1 MNKTTA
7 AVLAGCLLAAGTLA
21 ATSTVAAAGV
31 AQQDQQNGTI
41 TIATEQTDETL
52 VVTLSASGEMA
63 GYQANLT
70 YDPDVVRFREATGL
84 DFADPVV
91 NNQTAGWVF
100 LTQAAADSTQD
111 PDLVRVTFDVVGN
124 GDPAIGFNNS
134 NTLLNDANA
143 EVVDPGYE
151 TSAVEQVTV
160 TTSTPTV
167 TPTPTNSPTVS
178 GDDTTDSPTVS
189 GDDTTDSPATT
200 DEGASTTQTAK
211 TASRSTDSSTTTT
224 TPDDND
230 GLLSNQFLLGV
241 GAAVGVVVLLGVGV
255 LLGRRL

>member
-1 MNKTTA
+1 MNKITA
-7 AVLAGCLLAAGTLA
+7 AVLAGCLLAAGALA
-21 ATSTVAAAGV
+21 ATSTAAAAGV

-52 VVTLSASGEMA
+52 VVTLSASGELA

-134 NTLLNDANA
+134 NTLLNDADA

-151 TSAVEQVTV
+151 TSAVEQLTV
-160 TTSTPTV
+160 TTPTPTV
-167 TPTPTNSPTVS
+167 TPTP
-178 GDDTTDSPTVS
+178 TDSPTVS
-189 GDDTTDSPATT
+189 GDDTTDSSTATDAT
-200 DEGASTTQTAK
+200 GSTTETTAV
-211 TASRSTDSSTTTT
+211 TTTAGSGDSAT
-224 TPDDND
+224 ATETPEGDD

>member
-1 MNKTTA
+1 MNKITA
-7 AVLAGCLLAAGTLA
+7 AVLAGCLLAAGALA
-21 ATSTVAAAGV
+21 ATSTAAAAGV

-52 VVTLSASGEMA
+52 VVTLSASGELA

-134 NTLLNDANA
+134 NTLLNDADA
-143 EVVDPGYE
+143 EVVDPSYE

-160 TTSTPTV
+160 TTPTPTV
-167 TPTPTNSPTVS
+167 TPTP
-178 GDDTTDSPTVS
+178 TDSPTVS
-189 GDDTTDSPATT
+189 GDDTTDSPTATDAT
-200 DEGASTTQTAK
+200 GSTTETTAV
-211 TASRSTDSSTTTT
+211 TTTAGSGDSAT
-224 TPDDND
+224 ATATPEGDD

>member
-1 MNKTTA
+1 MNKITA
-7 AVLAGCLLAAGTLA
+7 AVLAGCLLAAGALA

-31 AQQDQQNGTI
+31 TQQDQQNGTI

-52 VVTLSASGEMA
+52 VVTLSSSGELA

-91 NNQTAGWVF
+91 NNRTAGWVF
-100 LTQAAADSTQD
+100 LTQAAVDSTQD

-134 NTLLNDANA
+134 NTLLNNADA

-160 TTSTPTV
+160 TTPTPTV
-167 TPTPTNSPTVS
+167 TPTP
-178 GDDTTDSPTVS
+178 TDSPTVS
-189 GDDTTDSPATT
+189 GDDTTESPTVTDAT
-200 DEGASTTQTAK
+200 
-211 TASRSTDSSTTTT
+211 SSTTTAT
-224 TPDDND
+224 TVTTSSGPDDSATTTETPDGDD

>member
-1 MNKTTA
+1 MNKITA
-7 AVLAGCLLAAGTLA
+7 AVLAGCLLAAGALA
-21 ATSTVAAAGV
+21 ATSTAAAAGV
-31 AQQDQQNGTI
+31 TQQDQQNGTI

-52 VVTLSASGEMA
+52 VVTLSASGGLA

-91 NNQTAGWVF
+91 NNRTAGWVF

-124 GDPAIGFNNS
+124 GDPTIGFNNS
-134 NTLLNDANA
+134 NTLLNDADA

-160 TTSTPTV
+160 TTPTPTV
-167 TPTPTNSPTVS
+167 TPTP
-178 GDDTTDSPTVS
+178 TDSPTVS
-189 GDDTTDSPATT
+189 GDDTTESPTVTDAT
-200 DEGASTTQTAK
+200 
-211 TASRSTDSSTTTT
+211 SSTTVTT
-224 TPDDND
+224 SSGPDDSATATTSSGPDDSATATETPDGDD

-241 GAAVGVVVLLGVGV
+241 GAAVGVAVLLGVGV

>member
-1 MNKTTA
+1 MNKITA
-7 AVLAGCLLAAGTLA
+7 AVLAGCLLAAGALA
-21 ATSTVAAAGV
+21 ATSTAAAAGV

-52 VVTLSASGEMA
+52 VVTLSASGELA

-134 NTLLNDANA
+134 NTLLNDADA

-160 TTSTPTV
+160 TTPTPTV
-167 TPTPTNSPTVS
+167 TPTP
-178 GDDTTDSPTVS
+178 TDSPTVS
-189 GDDTTDSPATT
+189 GDDTTDSPTATDAT
-200 DEGASTTQTAK
+200 GSTTETTAV
-211 TASRSTDSSTTTT
+211 TTTAGSGDSAT
-224 TPDDND
+224 ATATPEGDD